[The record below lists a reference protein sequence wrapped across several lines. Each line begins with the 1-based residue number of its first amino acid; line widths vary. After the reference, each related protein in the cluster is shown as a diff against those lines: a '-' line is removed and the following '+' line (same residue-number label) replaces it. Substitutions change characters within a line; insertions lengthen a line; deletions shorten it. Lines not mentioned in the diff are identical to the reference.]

1 MKTVFL
7 ILLVVNAAF
16 FAFMRFSGSQ
26 AEESSRDHAPIQA
39 NKIKLLSLDQ
49 PLGASSAAPPAPAPT
64 QMAAQQAVCL
74 EWGSFAGSELIRVD
88 QALASLKLGDKLIRQ
103 ELADGHTFWVF
114 LPAQRTRQAA
124 EKKVAELKAMGIEDV
139 SLVQENTDKWRNV
152 VSLGVFS
159 TEEAA
164 SKYLEQLNSQGVKNA
179 KIEARAKA
187 TSHVNFLI
195 QDASESVSA
204 DLVKLKLEFPGSE
217 LKAVACTNQKTPR
230 A

>member
-1 MKTVFL
+1 MKMVFL
-7 ILLVVNAAF
+7 ILLALNAAF
-16 FAFMRFSGSQ
+16 FAFMQLSGSHVD
-26 AEESSRDHAPIQA
+26 ESMHDHAPIQA
-39 NKIKLLSLDQ
+39 DKIKLLSLDQ
-49 PLGASSAAPPAPAPT
+49 PLGVSSANPRASAPT
-64 QMAAQQAVCL
+64 QVAAQQAVCL
-74 EWGSFAGSELIRVD
+74 EWGSFAGSELVRVE
-88 QALASLKLGDKLIRQ
+88 QALENLKLGDKLIRQ

-114 LPAQRTRQAA
+114 LPAQKTKQAA

-139 SLVQENTDKWRNV
+139 SVVQENTDKWRNV

-164 SKYLEQLNSQGVKNA
+164 SKYLAQLSSQGVKSA
-179 KIEARAKA
+179 KLEARAKA
-187 TSHVNFLI
+187 ASHVNFLI
-195 QDASESVSA
+195 QDASDSVSA